1 MLWTKTAHG
10 YLVPLMY
17 HFQSKTFNQFVVDS
31 NGMFFEAL
39 NLEFDVVIVDE
50 LLTQHG
56 IVAANILKDRKNI
69 PHIIYSPTIQT
80 YWYQSKIALS
90 RNYVI
95 ADSLMGPIPSESTDF
110 YKPSKFFDRLI
121 AFSENYVEVFL
132 MDWWVMPTAPYF
144 LPGVNMERHY
154 TNAYFTFG
162 EHIDRLGNPMTEG
175 SDLILVGSN
184 CKSASSV
191 ANATLSKEWKEFVED
206 PKSKGTIY
214 IAFGSALLWD
224 YMSNKVKDSFIAAI
238 NKLDEYRIIFSW
250 NGQFPKTVKS
260 NIKFTK
266 WAPQMAIL
274 SHPKTIVFLTHGGLK
289 SLKESLCAE
298 VPIVLM
304 PLLAEQVYN
313 AKFCLKLGIGLVLN
327 KYELNSEQI
336 ATTLR
341 K

>member
-1 MLWTKTAHG
+1 
-10 YLVPLMY
+10 
-17 HFQSKTFNQFVVDS
+17 
-31 NGMFFEAL
+31 
-39 NLEFDVVIVDE
+39 
-50 LLTQHG
+50 
-56 IVAANILKDRKNI
+56 
-69 PHIIYSPTIQT
+69 
-80 YWYQSKIALS
+80 
-90 RNYVI
+90 
-95 ADSLMGPIPSESTDF
+95 MGPIPSESTDF

-121 AFSENYVEVFL
+121 AFSENYIEVFL
-132 MDWWVMPTAPYF
+132 MDWWVMPMAPYF

-191 ANATLSKEWKEFVED
+191 VNAKLSKEWKVFVED

-341 K
+341 KVF